1 MVRILD
7 ADGWPLAITN
17 PATADMMLR
26 KGHAIAT
33 DNPSVIIGRCIGR
46 K

>member
-1 MVRILD
+1 MVHILD
-7 ADGWPLAITN
+7 NEGWVLATTSTTV
-17 PATADMMLR
+17 AETMLR

-33 DNPSVIIGRCIGR
+33 DNPSVIIGRCTGR